1 LLTYILTQQGT
12 PQISWGR
19 PVFVSVHV
27 FRWFIARPHAVK
39 QSFANHSPTAL
50 SAIPF
55 QGDHNLARSNYK
67 FQKRQKELARKKK
80 KEEKRQRKQEKNMGT
95 TEESPDH
102 AQEDGEINTTN
113 VET

>member
-1 LLTYILTQQGT
+1 
-12 PQISWGR
+12 
-19 PVFVSVHV
+19 
-27 FRWFIARPHAVK
+27 
-39 QSFANHSPTAL
+39 
-50 SAIPF
+50 
-55 QGDHNLARSNYK
+55 LARSNYK